1 MLNLY
6 KHQTTELC
14 IQKGWDKSDI
24 CLVWLLFMEEI
35 GELASAIRHYKH
47 KFMKRNIK
55 KGNGIDV
62 KAEMGDV
69 FNYLFQIAGMLN
81 IDLDEMWN
89 EQMIKAHNKIYHNTN
104 RRCNSSTRR

>member
-1 MLNLY
+1 MLNTY
-6 KHQTTELC
+6 KQQTTELC

-47 KFMKRNIK
+47 KFMKRGVK

-62 KAEMGDV
+62 VAEMGDV

-81 IDLDEMWN
+81 VDLDDMWAK
-89 EQMIKAHNKIYHNTN
+89 QLIKANNKIYHNNN